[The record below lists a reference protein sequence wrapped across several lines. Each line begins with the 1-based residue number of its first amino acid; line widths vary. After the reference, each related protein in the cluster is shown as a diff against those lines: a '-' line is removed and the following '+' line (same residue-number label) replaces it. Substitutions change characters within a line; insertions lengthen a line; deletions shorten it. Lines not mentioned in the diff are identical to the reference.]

1 MKEDRK
7 QGEQVANSRHP
18 AGRAVEGKLGAAER
32 AKDSAETK
40 SLLGRKK
47 KARQSSIAP
56 GNATVSKKGIHRSS
70 EVKFREHSQPPGGKE
85 AAVNARLLSQPFAF

>member
-40 SLLGRKK
+40 SLDLILSGLKK
-47 KARQSSIAP
+47 I
-56 GNATVSKKGIHRSS
+56 V
-70 EVKFREHSQPPGGKE
+70 
-85 AAVNARLLSQPFAF
+85 L

>member
-47 KARQSSIAP
+47 KPDRAQSLLAMQLFP
-56 GNATVSKKGIHRSS
+56 RREYTGHLRSS
-70 EVKFREHSQPPGGKE
+70 SGNTASRQAGRKLQ
-85 AAVNARLLSQPFAF
+85 